1 MGTAAGK
8 VFVASRLP
16 RNTGVSAWVAMLPA
30 RQGNPPLQGHA
41 TADVVIIGGG
51 FAGLSAARR
60 IFELDPGLRVAV
72 LEAGVIGEA
81 AAGRNSGFIID
92 LPHEVASDD
101 YGGDT
106 MTKSREAIEISRTAI
121 ALAGSIAAEQGWGR
135 DIFDPCGRYSVA
147 ISDEGDRHL
156 ADYAGDLVKLGE
168 AHRLLGKRE
177 IAEVTGSDAYT
188 SALFTPGT
196 VMVQP
201 AAYIRGVADCLRDP
215 VRVHERTPVLRFES
229 DGAGWLVK
237 TPEGSVSTGR
247 IILANNGHA
256 ESFGFFKG
264 ALLHIFT
271 FASMTREFDPGR
283 LPGHRKWAATPAL
296 PMGTTVRRIPGVN
309 GDRVLVRSR
318 YTYHP
323 DIDAG
328 EGTLKRAGAQH
339 DRKFQARF
347 PKIGDVP
354 MEYRWAGAMA
364 VTWNS
369 VPAFGEIEKGV
380 FAACGCN
387 GVGATKAT
395 ATGIAAAERMLG
407 HTSRLTEI
415 YRRFDAPRRL
425 PPQPF
430 TTIGAKANLAFKE
443 WRAGAE

>member
-1 MGTAAGK
+1 MGPAAGK
-8 VFVASRLP
+8 VFTASRLP
-16 RNTGVSAWVAMLPA
+16 KNTGVSGWVAMLGP
-30 RQGNPPLQGHA
+30 RKGNPPLRGHT
-41 TADVVIIGGG
+41 TADTVIIGGG

-60 IFELDPGLRVAV
+60 ISELDPGLRVAV

-92 LPHEVASDD
+92 LPHEVSSDD

-121 ALAGSIAAEQGWGR
+121 GLASAIAAEQGWGR

-147 ISDEGDRHL
+147 ISGEGDRHL

-168 AHRLLGKRE
+168 AHRLLSRNE

-201 AAYIRGVADCLRDP
+201 AAYIRGVADSLRDP
-215 VRVHERTPVLRFES
+215 VTVYERTPALQFES
-229 DGAGWLVK
+229 AGGGWLVK
-237 TPEGSVSTGR
+237 TPQGSISTGR
-247 IILANNGHA
+247 IVLANNGHA
-256 ESFGFFKG
+256 ESFGFFKRE
-264 ALLHIFT
+264 LLHIFT

-283 LPGHRKWAATPAL
+283 LPGQRKWAATPAL
-296 PMGTTVRRIPGVN
+296 PMGTTVRRVPGAA
-309 GDRVLVRSR
+309 GDRILIRSR

-323 DIDAG
+323 DIEAS
-328 EGTLKRAGAQH
+328 EGTLRRAGAQH
-339 DRKFQARF
+339 GRKFRARF
-347 PKIGDVP
+347 PGIGDIP

-395 ATGIAAAERMLG
+395 ATGIAAAELMLG
-407 HTSRLTEI
+407 HGSRLTEI
-415 YRRFDAPRRL
+415 YSRFDAPKHL

-430 TTIGAKANLAFKE
+430 TTIGARANLAFRE